1 MFRVYAEN
9 TQDPIYLTRK
19 ELEDFCADVI
29 VENFPRNEWE
39 NIRYFLPQYTLSQNV
54 RHSAVRILKGLGFR
68 VANDK

>member
-9 TQDPIYLTRK
+9 TQNPIYLTRK

-29 VENFPRNEWE
+29 VANFPRNEWE

-54 RHSAVRILKGLGFR
+54 RHSAVRILKGLGFK
-68 VANDK
+68 VVNDK